1 MNGGFNGLS
10 TIVMFL
16 LPLIGI
22 LAVFAARTMVSF
34 APKPARHFSTSPH
47 LPATCLSPP
56 ATWVDSGIYFLLMA
70 FVGLF
75 CHWPGWWA

>member
-10 TIVMFL
+10 IIVMFL

-34 APKPARHFSTSPH
+34 GPKPAPAFFYVTSP
-47 LPATCLSPP
+47 PRNVPISASN
-56 ATWVDSGIYFLLMA
+56 
-70 FVGLF
+70 VG
-75 CHWPGWWA
+75 G

>member
-34 APKPARHFSTSPH
+34 GPSRPGIFLRHLTSPQRAY
-47 LPATCLSPP
+47 LRQQR
-56 ATWVDSGIYFLLMA
+56 
-70 FVGLF
+70 
-75 CHWPGWWA
+75 GWIAG